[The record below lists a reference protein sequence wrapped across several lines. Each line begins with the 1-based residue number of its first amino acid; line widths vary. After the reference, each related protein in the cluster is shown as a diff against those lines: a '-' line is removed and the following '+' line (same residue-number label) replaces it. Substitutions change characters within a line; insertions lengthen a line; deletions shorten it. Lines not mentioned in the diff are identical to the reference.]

1 MTFTPQQRELTEE
14 VLRRLENRK
23 LEVWK
28 KPNPYIQPLWEISEI
43 KNKVKELNKLLKI
56 KS

>member
-1 MTFTPQQRELTEE
+1 MTHDKNFLTEMIN
-14 VLRRLENRK
+14 RLENRK

-43 KNKVKELNKLLKI
+43 KTKIKELKGKLKI